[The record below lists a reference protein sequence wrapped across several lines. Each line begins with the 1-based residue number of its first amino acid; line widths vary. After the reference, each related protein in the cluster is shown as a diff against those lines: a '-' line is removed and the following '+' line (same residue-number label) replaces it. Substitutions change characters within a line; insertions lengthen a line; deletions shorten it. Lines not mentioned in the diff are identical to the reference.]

1 MLGNYNTFFFKIFI
15 ANKILQKKV
24 KSNTKYNNLN
34 VKWIKINKN
43 WNDPKIDSSEDY
55 NYTEDIYK
63 PTVLRWTYISFLL
76 IIRND
81 NNYRDNYKDDYRIF
95 N

>member
-1 MLGNYNTFFFKIFI
+1 MLGNYNTLFFKIFI

-24 KSNTKYNNLN
+24 KSNTKNNNLN

-43 WNDPKIDSSEDY
+43 WNDPEINSSENY
-55 NYTEDIYK
+55 HYTEDIYK

-81 NNYRDNYKDDYRIF
+81 SNYRDNYKDNYRIL